1 MGEKNEL
8 VASVFAA
15 SENDVNPIKTAV
27 EVEANLKFEQLAKL
41 KIDSRNVPDTFK
53 ILQGQINEDKG
64 MKFRPCFY
72 TQTFLTI

>member
-27 EVEANLKFEQLAKL
+27 EVEANLKFE
-41 KIDSRNVPDTFK
+41 
-53 ILQGQINEDKG
+53 
-64 MKFRPCFY
+64 
-72 TQTFLTI
+72 